1 MLGVVDKSEAKLN
14 IQILKSPRRRTRII
28 GILCFKRDQMY
39 VLSLFNLHFF
49 LFSGF
54 FHQRTF
60 IYLFLFGGK
69 VIPFKFNFCVQI
81 AFVRSYGLTEK
92 KKKKNKQT
100 NKKTLL
106 QSALQLTSY
115 ERRWQTNRS
124 PDIYPRCC
132 VLNRRTRPFIWAL
145 FVM

>member
-92 KKKKNKQT
+92 KRKRINRQIKKHFFKVLFSSPLTKEDGKQT
-100 NKKTLL
+100 DL
-106 QSALQLTSY
+106 LTSILGVVCLTDEQGRLY
-115 ERRWQTNRS
+115 GLS
-124 PDIYPRCC
+124 S
-132 VLNRRTRPFIWAL
+132 
-145 FVM
+145 